1 MPKNTIATTENKA
14 ETRQFPTAPETAVIV
29 LLPGVVP
36 LLGTTPPFP
45 WVGVA
50 VGTTAFPVGVGEGG
64 LLDKLI
70 VMIGTMLVETLL
82 YGQLVM
88 TSAQLLIVIHFVE

>member
-1 MPKNTIATTENKA
+1 MLGTP
-14 ETRQFPTAPETAVIV
+14 APF
-29 LLPGVVP
+29 PGVG
-36 LLGTTPPFP
+36 L
-45 WVGVA
+45 A
-50 VGTTAFPVGVGEGG
+50 VGTTVFPAGVGEGG

-88 TSAQLLIVIHFVE
+88 TGAQLLIVIHFVE